1 MASNP
6 AWTVY
11 IVRTRS
17 GRLYTGITVDLER
30 RFAEHAGAGRGA
42 KFFRTSAPERV
53 VYQERQA
60 DRSEASRREYEIKR
74 MTRAAKLELIAT
86 NGTHSDRGT

>member
-30 RFAEHAGAGRGA
+30 RFAEHAGTARGA

-53 VYQERQA
+53 VYQEPQPG
-60 DRSEASRREYEIKR
+60 RSEASRRECEIKR
-74 MTRAAKLELIAT
+74 MSRAAKLELIAT
-86 NGTHSDRGT
+86 NGT